1 MLSKNAPSVKEWIC
15 VFIHTNGKDQ
25 QVGGQYNS
33 PLFQYL
39 QDLGHTD
46 FEACSPVSQEEEP
59 SAGGEEAQF
68 PQDILPSHRVSG
80 GVWRLVDAL
89 RSLNPLRRDSAT
101 RWQEQQLDAAFR
113 QYSLR
118 CLLSQDVLLQED
130 VELIELLDPSVLSL
144 GSTDTVCPSASTSV
158 PAPRYLSPPSI
169 RDVSVLVGLLAVL
182 LGVCFSYPDHEQALW
197 LCVVLV
203 CVTCACRG
211 LSLWRKAVLQQRVQ
225 SLAVQLEGLVN
236 NSRALTS
243 LSRKSLRLIQET
255 EVISRGF
262 TLVSGACPFNR
273 AGLLRSQQLIG
284 LRKAAYQSLRCAFRA
299 SRLATC
305 VMLKSY
311 PDLTTSFIDNVTNYV
326 STVPIRELGLGL
338 GVEHLSDDQAQ
349 ELTSDYSLPAL
360 KMLFQLW
367 VGQSSEFFRRLAL
380 LLSPGREELDSR
392 PSPLTYS
399 SVPLITDALH
409 RTLAACLGDLQRS
422 FDFHRYFETQH
433 QSLPSERNGRAQQKC
448 RELNSLHTSVRS
460 LQLHLKTLLNEYVLL
475 RVYCFFIFYLF
486 TFFFYSL
493 ETHINRMLCICVCST
508 ESSDQPEE
516 TAAPDPPPPAPFTH
530 IQDRDP
536 IPEEQELEAYVSD
549 SDSETEWRGVTD
561 MLSPWEQ
568 ERQRHEREESRR
580 VLLEL
585 KSVLGIRTSDGER
598 DKRKLLLFS
607 DQAALAPFAK
617 DTSKT
622 DTNSLEPHISAE
634 SMPTVENH
642 VSQQG
647 EEDECEPQTETLSGA
662 ERERD
667 SVTEFCC
674 GDSDV
679 TGAAK
684 DTRDETAEETQL
696 FQSDGLIDEGHDG
709 THPLTPR
716 VPTLSVIDRLTE
728 LHGSEAISFSSA
740 LAAQVA
746 ARSHTFT
753 HMQECTY
760 EDSEEEEEVTSPQT
774 REPDED

>member
-1 MLSKNAPSVKEWIC
+1 MTEDFDEEV
-15 VFIHTNGKDQ
+15 VFEK
-25 QVGGQYNS
+25 
-33 PLFQYL
+33 
-39 QDLGHTD
+39 
-46 FEACSPVSQEEEP
+46 
-59 SAGGEEAQF
+59 
-68 PQDILPSHRVSG
+68 G

-101 RWQEQQLDAAFR
+101 RWQELQLDSAFR

-144 GSTDTVCPSASTSV
+144 GSTDTVCPSASTAV
-158 PAPRYLSPPSI
+158 PAPHYLSPPSI
-169 RDVSVLVGLLAVL
+169 WDVSVLVGLLAVL
-182 LGVCFSYPDHEQALW
+182 LGVCLSYPDHERALW
-197 LCVVLV
+197 LCAVLV
-203 CVTCACRG
+203 CVTCVCRG
-211 LSLWRKAVLQQRVQ
+211 LSLWRKAVLQRRVQ
-225 SLAVQLEGLVN
+225 SLALQLEGLVN

-262 TLVSGACPFNR
+262 TLLLDRVSATCPFNR
-273 AGLLRSQQLIG
+273 AGQLRSQQLIG

-305 VMLKSY
+305 VMLKSF
-311 PDLTTSFIDNVTNYV
+311 PLNSEIDNVTNYV

-338 GVEHLSDDQAQ
+338 GVEHLSDEQAQ
-349 ELTSDYSLPAL
+349 ELTNDYSLPAL

-399 SVPLITDALH
+399 SVPLITDSLH

-422 FDFHRYFETQH
+422 YDFHRYFERQH
-433 QSLPSERNGRAQQKC
+433 QSLPTERNGRAQQKC

-460 LQLHLKTLLNEYVLL
+460 LQLHLKTLLNEVIILEDDLEKLMVAKETEEVTCAGYQELKERLQLL
-475 RVYCFFIFYLF
+475 QPHMQASTCCWDDTLAQVD
-486 TFFFYSL
+486 
-493 ETHINRMLCICVCST
+493 RMLRRVSSFP

-516 TAAPDPPPPAPFTH
+516 TAAPDPPPPAPITS

-536 IPEEQELEAYVSD
+536 VPEEQELEAYVSD
-549 SDSETEWRGVTD
+549 SDSETEWRGATD

-568 ERQRHEREESRR
+568 ERQRREREESRH

-622 DTNSLEPHISAE
+622 DTDSLEPHISAE
-634 SMPTVENH
+634 SMTTTDNH

-647 EEDECEPQTETLSGA
+647 EENESEQQTEILSGA
-662 ERERD
+662 EREKD

-679 TGAAK
+679 PGAAK
-684 DTRDETAEETQL
+684 DTSEETVEETQL
-696 FQSDGLIDEGHDG
+696 FQSDGLIDDGHAG

-728 LHGSEAISFSSA
+728 LHGSEAFSFSSA

-753 HMQECTY
+753 HIQECTY
-760 EDSEEEEEVTSPQT
+760 GNSEEEEEVTSPQT
-774 REPDED
+774 RETEED

>member
-1 MLSKNAPSVKEWIC
+1 MTQFVSLWPL
-15 VFIHTNGKDQ
+15 Q
-25 QVGGQYNS
+25 NS

-475 RVYCFFIFYLF
+475 RVYCFFIFYLL
-486 TFFFYSL
+486 FFFL
-493 ETHINRMLCICVCST
+493 QPCETHINRMLCICVCST

-536 IPEEQELEAYVSD
+536 IPEEQVCVCTFKLERNITVAS
-549 SDSETEWRGVTD
+549 
-561 MLSPWEQ
+561 
-568 ERQRHEREESRR
+568 
-580 VLLEL
+580 VLL
-585 KSVLGIRTSDGER
+585 VLEKILVFFV
-598 DKRKLLLFS
+598 LL
-607 DQAALAPFAK
+607 AALAPFAK

>member
-1 MLSKNAPSVKEWIC
+1 MTEDFDEEI
-15 VFIHTNGKDQ
+15 VFE
-25 QVGGQYNS
+25 NS

-68 PQDILPSHRVSG
+68 PQDILPSHRKG

-262 TLVSGACPFNR
+262 TL
-273 AGLLRSQQLIG
+273 
-284 LRKAAYQSLRCAFRA
+284 
-299 SRLATC
+299 
-305 VMLKSY
+305 
-311 PDLTTSFIDNVTNYV
+311 
-326 STVPIRELGLGL
+326 ELGLGL

-460 LQLHLKTLLNEYVLL
+460 LQLHLKTLLNEVIILEDDLEKLMVAKETEEMTCAGYQELKERLQLL
-475 RVYCFFIFYLF
+475 KPHMQASTCCWDDTLAQVD
-486 TFFFYSL
+486 
-493 ETHINRMLCICVCST
+493 RMLRRVSSCP

-760 EDSEEEEEVTSPQT
+760 EDSEEEVTSPQT